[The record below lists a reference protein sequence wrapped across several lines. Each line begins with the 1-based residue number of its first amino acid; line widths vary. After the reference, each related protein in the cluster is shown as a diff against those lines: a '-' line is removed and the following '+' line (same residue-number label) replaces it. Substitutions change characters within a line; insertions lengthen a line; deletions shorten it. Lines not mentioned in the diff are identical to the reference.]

1 MNNLENEDIFTDYK
15 EKSTQSVE
23 NIDTSTQTGDDENPV
38 NQSRTCQTQTQN
50 ERERREPS
58 TNLTNSL
65 AMLANRFLHSAY
77 WFLSLGLVF
86 SSHSLP
92 NLKHNT
98 SWRQDITRDSA
109 RRILSLLMRMDSH
122 LLVDVARPSLV
133 VTECTVAQAV
143 EDMRDLDRWLLD
155 SLKEVVL
162 KAREEGVVQV
172 LDVLEQMME
181 EQKMLV
187 EESLE
192 MNSRKFITLYN

>member
-1 MNNLENEDIFTDYK
+1 
-15 EKSTQSVE
+15 
-23 NIDTSTQTGDDENPV
+23 
-38 NQSRTCQTQTQN
+38 
-50 ERERREPS
+50 
-58 TNLTNSL
+58 
-65 AMLANRFLHSAY
+65 MLANRFLHSAY

-86 SSHSLP
+86 SVHSLP

-192 MNSRKFITLYN
+192 MNSRNFITL